1 MKANIVIQSN
11 IKQEQN
17 SLLIP
22 NNREN
27 PPSPNERLSK
37 DYRIGD
43 IKASTYASHKT
54 HARISLKQRS
64 YSRNYGLVCNLGK
77 RCQTKPNTSQNIT
90 LMQDILNL
98 AKTEWVKH
106 AIHNC

>member
-37 DYRIGD
+37 GYRIGD
-43 IKASTYASHKT
+43 IKASAHASHKRT
-54 HARISLKQRS
+54 PV
-64 YSRNYGLVCNLGK
+64 SRWNNAV
-77 RCQTKPNTSQNIT
+77 I
-90 LMQDILNL
+90 
-98 AKTEWVKH
+98 H
-106 AIHNC
+106 AIMG